1 MDLIKYYTKCPNREG
16 SMAER
21 EFRITRG
28 VLRSERSEFHL
39 PNQGRYFIYC
49 PSGSHLKPLDQRL
62 PARILI

>member
-1 MDLIKYYTKCPNREG
+1 MDLMKYYTKCPNREG

-39 PNQGRYFIYC
+39 LSQRKSLKTVGSTS
-49 PSGSHLKPLDQRL
+49 SGMDFNLTS
-62 PARILI
+62 AG